1 MAFLGVFKTKNK
13 NKDRGRKCSYPSR
26 RSAPYKDTLGPH
38 DREFAS
44 NIDKLEQE
52 SPALEQVNKYEIIRE
67 LTVAKAAFGLNDRA
81 IGVLAALVSYHQGKE
96 LKEDGRLIVFPSNK
110 SLCERAHGMAEST
123 LRRNLALL
131 VNAGLIL
138 RHDSA
143 NGKRYSKH
151 DEEGNVDLAF
161 GFDLRPLLIESQRIC
176 FAAREVRAAEER
188 LKRQRTEITV
198 KLRDVRKYLD
208 YQLLEEDVR
217 TLPCPALD
225 DATAGAV
232 ERLVESAQR
241 LLRRKMNAETLDAA
255 SALVHKAL
263 ELVQGDQKNGQIT
276 EKMDGSAAQNEQ
288 HIQNSN
294 KEPQELEPALE
305 KAKGR
310 GSDNEIPSAHVDG
323 LRNDEFTSLYPDID
337 TGDQNEDRTDNNGPA
352 PCPIPLPLIVKAC
365 PKSEIFSQRD
375 IRNWYDLISAA
386 EILRPQ
392 LGISPNAWDEAQ
404 EAMGPQNA
412 AVCVL
417 AMLERAEQINNPGGY
432 LRALTAKALIG
443 KFSTGPMIMALMSTK
458 GRA

>member
-1 MAFLGVFKTKNK
+1 MQSIRAGEVRLTKT
-13 NKDRGRKCSYPSR
+13 PF
-26 RSAPYKDTLGPH
+26 GP
-38 DREFAS
+38 RPMTESLQA
-44 NIDKLEQE
+44 NLDKLEQE

-81 IGVLAALVSYHQGKE
+81 IGVLSALVSYHQGKD
-96 LKEDGRLIVFPSNK
+96 LKEDGRLIAFPSNK
-110 SLCERAHGMAEST
+110 SLSERAHGMAEST

-151 DEEGNVDLAF
+151 DDEGNVDLAF

-208 YQLLEEDVR
+208 YQLLEEGDS
-217 TLPCPALD
+217 TLPCPTLD
-225 DATAGAV
+225 DATTEAV
-232 ERLVESAQR
+232 ERLVESTQR
-241 LLRRKMNAETLDAA
+241 LLRRKMQPEILDAA
-255 SALVHKAL
+255 SALVDK
-263 ELVQGDQKNGQIT
+263 VQGDQINEQNTDI
-276 EKMDGSAAQNEQ
+276 MDGSAAQNER

-294 KEPQELEPALE
+294 KEPQEFEPALE

-310 GSDNEIPSAHVDG
+310 GSDTEISSDHFDGVQNEIYSPSDP
-323 LRNDEFTSLYPDID
+323 N
-337 TGDQNEDRTDNNGPA
+337 TGGHNEDRTDIDGPA

-365 PKSEIFSQRD
+365 PKAELFSQRT
-375 IRNWYDLISAA
+375 IRSWYDLISAA

-417 AMLERAEQINNPGGY
+417 AMLERADQINNPGGY
-432 LRALTAKALIG
+432 LRALTSKALIG
-443 KFSTGPMIMALMSTK
+443 KFSTGPMIMALISTK